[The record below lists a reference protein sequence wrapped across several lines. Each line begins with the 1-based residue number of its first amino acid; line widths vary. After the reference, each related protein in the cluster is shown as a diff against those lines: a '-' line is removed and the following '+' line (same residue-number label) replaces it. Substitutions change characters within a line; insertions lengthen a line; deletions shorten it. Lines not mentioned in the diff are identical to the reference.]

1 MEKGKKLLKN
11 KKVWVF
17 LLLIILAVAI
27 GFIVVLRKQK
37 QKEEQVAEKVY
48 QVKVME
54 AGETGSDVSLSYTGI
69 VQPAETIRCT
79 FETVGTIESVNV
91 EKGQEVAE
99 GQILCTMDAGDAED
113 QLDSANR
120 TLEYADKTR
129 KNAQESYENAQ
140 EDYATACGTKRE
152 SENLNDA
159 IARRDEQQKKV
170 DALKSKLDGMSQYK
184 PGNGSLGNMPETNTE
199 YYSTKLELD
208 SAQSTLEVY
217 QRNVDSAQEAYDKKE
232 KEGADSDEAKAQ
244 KERLDSA
251 RDALDNANEAYDN
264 AADNVEKAQSA
275 VDKCTLKAPKAGY
288 VVNVSATEG
297 SVSTPIMPAV
307 VLATHDVVI
316 NFGVSQTD
324 ITSLSAGMTAQIQI
338 GDKTFSG
345 NIKSIDVTPDENT
358 RTYATDVTVDTADP
372 EVYLGELATVEINIG
387 ERTGIWLPLSVI
399 LNDGNDYVY
408 VVEDGRAKREY
419 INVLEV
425 SDDQVLVEGTKA
437 GDKIICEG
445 MKLVR
450 TGSAVSYEKQD

>member
-69 VQPAETIRCT
+69 VQPEETIQCT
-79 FETVGTIESVNV
+79 FETVGTIETVNV

-152 SENLNDA
+152 LENLNDA

-217 QRNVDSAQEAYDKKE
+217 QRNVDSAQEAYDKKA

-264 AADNVEKAQSA
+264 AADNVGKAQSA
-275 VDKCTLKAPKAGY
+275 VDKCTL
-288 VVNVSATEG
+288 
-297 SVSTPIMPAV
+297 
-307 VLATHDVVI
+307 
-316 NFGVSQTD
+316 
-324 ITSLSAGMTAQIQI
+324 
-338 GDKTFSG
+338 
-345 NIKSIDVTPDENT
+345 
-358 RTYATDVTVDTADP
+358 
-372 EVYLGELATVEINIG
+372 
-387 ERTGIWLPLSVI
+387 
-399 LNDGNDYVY
+399 
-408 VVEDGRAKREY
+408 
-419 INVLEV
+419 
-425 SDDQVLVEGTKA
+425 
-437 GDKIICEG
+437 
-445 MKLVR
+445 
-450 TGSAVSYEKQD
+450 

>member
-1 MEKGKKLLKN
+1 MEKGKKLLK
-11 KKVWVF
+11 KVWVF
-17 LLLIILAVAI
+17 LLLVILAVAI

-69 VQPAETIRCT
+69 VQPEETIQCT
-79 FETVGTIESVNV
+79 FETVGTIETVNV

-152 SENLNDA
+152 LENLNDA

-217 QRNVDSAQEAYDKKE
+217 QRNVDSAQEAYDKKA

-324 ITSLSAGMTAQIQI
+324 ITSLSAGMAAQIQI
-338 GDKTFSG
+338 GDKTFAG

-399 LNDGNDYVY
+399 RNLQKCMDVAMIMFMWWKMTGQSVSISMSWKS
-408 VVEDGRAKREY
+408 VMIRCWSKEQKQGIRSSAK
-419 INVLEV
+419 
-425 SDDQVLVEGTKA
+425 A
-437 GDKIICEG
+437 
-445 MKLVR
+445 
-450 TGSAVSYEKQD
+450 